1 MLTRLQRLA
10 GTIAALAL
18 LSGPVQAEELVVE
31 ITQGAEAALPI
42 AVAEFGDDGQELPED
57 IGAIIRANLLRS
69 GQFDPLPP
77 EEFIDNPTR
86 SDDVRYENWRALGV
100 DNLVIG
106 SGSRSDDGYRVRY
119 ELLDVYSGERLLGR
133 SYNVGEDSLRTLAHV
148 ISDNI
153 YEELLGRPGA
163 FNTMMAYVAVDGD
176 GDDRE
181 YHLVVADA
189 DGHDPQSIL
198 SSSRPLLSP
207 AWSPDRERLAYVS
220 FEGRRSEIYVQN
232 VRSGD
237 RRAIASFD
245 GLNSAPSWSPDGSRL
260 AITLSRDGQTD
271 VYTLD
276 VESGQTRRVTDHFGI
291 DTEAVWGPDGE
302 QLYFTSDR
310 GGSPQIYRAD
320 VNGDNVERITYQGNY
335 NASPDISPSGDR
347 LAMVHRTDEGF
358 RIAVQYLDSDRFEVL
373 SEGPQDESPSFA
385 PNGAMVVYATK
396 QDGTGVLG
404 TASLFG
410 SARNIMATE
419 GRTLR
424 EPAWSPN

>member
-42 AVAEFGDDGQELPED
+42 AVAEFGTDGQEIPED

-106 SGSRSDDGYRVRY
+106 SGSSNDDGYRIRY
-119 ELLDVYSGERLLGR
+119 ELLDVYTGERLLGR
-133 SYNVGEDSLRTLAHV
+133 NYNVGEGSLRTLAHV

-220 FEGRRSEIYVQN
+220 FEGRRSEIYVQS

-237 RRAIASFD
+237 RRAIASFE

-271 VYTLD
+271 VYILD
-276 VESGQTRRVTDHFGI
+276 IESGDTRRVTDHFGI

-310 GGSPQIYRAD
+310 GGSPQIYRTD
-320 VNGDNVERITYQGNY
+320 VDGDNVERITYQGNY

-373 SEGPQDESPSFA
+373 SDGPQDESPSFA
-385 PNGAMVVYATK
+385 PNGAMVVYATN

-410 SARNIMATE
+410 SARTIMATE